1 MEILLIILIIA
12 TIVGLIVYFSIS
24 KSIEQVTDEKEKA
37 PKSTLSSM
45 LNIFAWLELVC
56 GIILAFVYGFVEE
69 SRYSD
74 DLAFNAAM
82 FFGVLFAGIISFMIF
97 KALAVCVKAANKYL
111 NS

>member
-1 MEILLIILIIA
+1 MGTGIEGLEFRED
-12 TIVGLIVYFSIS
+12 TISNSS
-24 KSIEQVTDEKEKA
+24 KTNGSDWLGTA
-37 PKSTLSSM
+37 LSV
-45 LNIFAWLELVC
+45 FAWLELVC

-97 KALAVCVKAANKYL
+97 KALAVFVKAANKYL